1 VAGHSTGDPGGI
13 DGREPFAFGPEASAG
28 RRRGSAAE
36 LERWL
41 SFAHACADEADRMA
55 MAAFRRDLHITT
67 KPDRTLVTDADRAIE
82 VRLREHIADELPEHG
97 VVGEEFGVSRPDASV
112 VWYLDPIDGTH
123 NFVRGIPVWA
133 ALIAV
138 ERDGELQAGVISA
151 PALGC
156 RWWASRGAGS
166 WATAPGDSPGTPRRI
181 RTSGV
186 ATLEESQLLTSSAST
201 AAASGLVPGL
211 TALLGRVWR
220 ERGFGDF
227 WGYGLVAEG
236 AAEAMF
242 EIGPL
247 AWDLAAPTVILEEA
261 GGVSTD
267 LAGKRSIHSG
277 NALAS
282 NGILHAELLSVLT
295 ESRD

>member
-1 VAGHSTGDPGGI
+1 VPVRSAGDGSVIGGQ
-13 DGREPFAFGPEASAG
+13 GPFAFGPEVSAG
-28 RRRGSAAE
+28 RRRGSPAE

-41 SFAHACADEADRMA
+41 AFAHACANEADAMA

-82 VRLREHIADELPEHG
+82 VHLRERIADELPGHG
-97 VVGEEFGVSRPDASV
+97 VLGEEFGVSQPDASV
-112 VWYLDPIDGTH
+112 RWYLDPIDGTH

-166 WATAPGDSPGTPRRI
+166 WATAPGDAPGTPRRI
-181 RTSGV
+181 RTSWV
-186 ATLEESQLLTSSAST
+186 ATLAASQLLTSSAAT
-201 AAASGLVPGL
+201 AASSGLVPGL
-211 TALLGRVWR
+211 SALLGRVWR

-236 AAEAMF
+236 AAEAMV

-247 AWDLAAPTVILEEA
+247 AWDLAAPTVVLEEA

-267 LAGKRSIHSG
+267 LAGTRSIHSG

-282 NGILHAELLSVLT
+282 NGILHAELLSALSET
-295 ESRD
+295 RG